1 MSEKALATRKRA
13 TALRMQRDDNACLE
27 IMRRVATRAARVVE
41 GLFVEPGGKDFN
53 PDALV
58 PWAEASTKTRAAL
71 AIVKD
76 ERILAGA
83 GAGVINNFGV
93 IVLPG
98 RMQSAEDWEKE
109 AERVQAID
117 VEPVK

>member
-1 MSEKALATRKRA
+1 MTALANKQER
-13 TALRMQRDDNACLE
+13 TAVRLRQEENQCLE
-27 IMRRVATRAARVVE
+27 IMRRVANKAAKVVN
-41 GLFVEPGGKDFN
+41 GLFEHERH
-53 PDALV
+53 PDYNEDAKK

-83 GAGVINNFGV
+83 QAGTVRAFGV

-98 RMQSAEDWEKE
+98 RMQSVEEWEQQAAK
-109 AERVQAID
+109 AID
-117 VEPVK
+117 VEVVGK

>member
-1 MSEKALATRKRA
+1 MSDKELTPQQSAVVA
-13 TALRMQRDDNACLE
+13 RMAKDDNECLE
-27 IMRRVATRAARVVE
+27 IMRRVASKAAKVVE
-41 GLFVEPGGKDFN
+41 GLFVA
-53 PDALV
+53 PDDAGYNADAAV

-83 GAGVINNFGV
+83 NAGTTKVFGV

-98 RMQSAEDWEKE
+98 RMQSTEEWEKE
-109 AERVQAID
+109 AERVAIN
-117 VEPVK
+117 VEVSK